1 MKGNWIMKRTIVSVA
16 LVLALTMSAFAGNQ
30 DKKQRR
36 EKCEFPCEQMVK
48 ELNLSDKQVSQLK
61 EANEQFAA
69 EMKSLREKK
78 QEIQKSNQ
86 EAMKAARERRDS
98 TMKSVLTKDQY
109 IQYLEQKVQRLERRP
124 EGRFDRNVRPMK
136 MNKRLDG
143 KKGRMHMRTVC
154 PENIEAPT
162 PADAPAINSPAP
174 AESK

>member
-1 MKGNWIMKRTIVSVA
+1 MKRTIVSVA

-78 QEIQKSNQ
+78 QEFQKSSR
-86 EAMKAARERRDS
+86 ESMKAARERRDS

-109 IQYLEQKVQRLERRP
+109 IQYLEQKIERLERRP
-124 EGRFDRNVRPMK
+124 DGRLDRNARPI
-136 MNKRLDG
+136 RRFDG

-162 PADAPAINSPAP
+162 PADAPAINPPAP
-174 AESK
+174 EEIK

>member
-1 MKGNWIMKRTIVSVA
+1 MKRTIVSVA

-30 DKKQRR
+30 DKKQCR

-48 ELNLSDKQVSQLK
+48 SLNLSDKQVSQLK

-78 QEIQKSNQ
+78 QEFQKSSR
-86 EAMKAARERRDS
+86 ESMKAARERRDS

-109 IQYLEQKVQRLERRP
+109 IQYLEQRVQRLESRP
-124 EGRFDRNVRPMK
+124 DRNARPMNI
-136 MNKRLDG
+136 NKRFDG
-143 KKGRMHMRTVC
+143 KKGGMHMRTVC

-162 PADAPAINSPAP
+162 PADAPA
-174 AESK
+174 ESK